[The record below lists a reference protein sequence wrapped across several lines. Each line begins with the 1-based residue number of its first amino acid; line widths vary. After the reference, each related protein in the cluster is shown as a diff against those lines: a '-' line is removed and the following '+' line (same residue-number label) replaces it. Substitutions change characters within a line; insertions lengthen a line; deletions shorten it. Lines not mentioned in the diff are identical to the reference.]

1 VSVADVTCVRTFC
14 RIRLEM
20 PSDSDLDWRAIDL
33 ALRPVAAGEAI
44 FQTESHGEQN
54 IGFLYFSD
62 GKSHLPQPLGLLVR
76 NEHHVHV
83 AGELQPSGEELNT
96 LFAGGDERHHAL
108 AEVELRVL
116 ARQPLEA
123 NDRLLTRLGPQ
134 LLHEC
139 RRLASPALKTP
150 LTSAPQRFGGGQ
162 CRLTL

>member
-62 GKSHLPQPLGLLVR
+62 GKSHLPQRLGLLVR

-96 LFAGGDERHHAL
+96 LFAGGDERTTHSPKSNCAYSPGSPSK
-108 AEVELRVL
+108 RTTGSS
-116 ARQPLEA
+116 RG
-123 NDRLLTRLGPQ
+123 LG
-134 LLHEC
+134 
-139 RRLASPALKTP
+139 RSFF
-150 LTSAPQRFGGGQ
+150 TSAAVWLRPP
-162 CRLTL
+162 